1 MNNQKILVYNYPLVF
16 EILNEI
22 KNQINFEILQVN
34 KNEINN
40 FKNKNNCLII
50 SDKKLIGFENL
61 LKLENLPLPID
72 KLIEVININFIKI
85 KFNQQS
91 DTLIGKYKIDLN
103 SRKLF
108 YNNLELKLTEKETD
122 ILVFLNSSKKPK
134 TINELQKKVWGHNS
148 QLETHTVETH
158 IYRLRKKIL
167 NSFQDKS
174 LISSTKNGYYIK

>member
-1 MNNQKILVYNYPLVF
+1 MNNQKILVYNYPIVF

-50 SDKKLIGFENL
+50 SDKKLIDLKIF
-61 LKLENLPLPID
+61 KLENLPLPID

-108 YNNLELKLTEKETD
+108 
-122 ILVFLNSSKKPK
+122 IIIWS
-134 TINELQKKVWGHNS
+134 
-148 QLETHTVETH
+148 
-158 IYRLRKKIL
+158 
-167 NSFQDKS
+167 
-174 LISSTKNGYYIK
+174 

>member
-1 MNNQKILVYNYPLVF
+1 M
-16 EILNEI
+16 
-22 KNQINFEILQVN
+22 N

-122 ILVFLNSSKKPK
+122 ILVFLNSSKNPK
-134 TINELQKKVWGHNS
+134 TINELQKKV
-148 QLETHTVETH
+148 
-158 IYRLRKKIL
+158 
-167 NSFQDKS
+167 
-174 LISSTKNGYYIK
+174 